1 MKKPLARNDIGSTK
15 LLYKERLFYSRGILT
30 SAEYRNLMDLWT
42 LKFSEYG
49 KVNLHNQKVR
59 IRQDPRFLK
68 QLESDDDT
76 PYYAINFV
84 ADAFNDLRKYCRS
97 GAIVPTRMI
106 PASSKFANLNPAG
119 QNRWEPIR
127 GMHEQHLR
135 NVFDLFN
142 RTYMQFYKH
151 QKRVTNIDTFLEM
164 VLKFS
169 KDLGTTVPITKIG
182 YIESIYS
189 GVNYNGL
196 MVEVAE
202 EEHGDD
208 TKKWQWIKDPGF
220 NYWVR
225 GCAMHGFWVD
235 RNAPWR
241 VIANLES
248 KSMNRYMRKYNIFT
262 INDFFNAY
270 CVRVF
275 MDEIRELKI
284 YMYKLYNA
292 LLRIAPEF
300 VEKKFLPNYKTT
312 EVTRV
317 RRTAV
322 DEDAFYR
329 RYNDRYWMRY
339 WFYLRMNELGVDYT
353 ARHKK
358 EILKTAYRIQI
369 ELDLSNALEYLTRV
383 LHRAQGYKDV
393 AEKSFIQRKRDR
405 QIIVHS

>member
-1 MKKPLARNDIGSTK
+1 
-15 LLYKERLFYSRGILT
+15 
-30 SAEYRNLMDLWT
+30 
-42 LKFSEYG
+42 
-49 KVNLHNQKVR
+49 
-59 IRQDPRFLK
+59 
-68 QLESDDDT
+68 
-76 PYYAINFV
+76 
-84 ADAFNDLRKYCRS
+84 
-97 GAIVPTRMI
+97 
-106 PASSKFANLNPAG
+106 
-119 QNRWEPIR
+119 
-127 GMHEQHLR
+127 
-135 NVFDLFN
+135 
-142 RTYMQFYKH
+142 MQFYKH